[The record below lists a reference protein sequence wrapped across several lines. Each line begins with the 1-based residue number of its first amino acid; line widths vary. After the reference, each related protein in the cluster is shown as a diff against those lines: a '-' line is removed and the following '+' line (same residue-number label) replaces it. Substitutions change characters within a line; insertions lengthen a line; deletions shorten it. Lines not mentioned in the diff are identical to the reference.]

1 VNPVDTAPTPE
12 QARLVVRLNRG
23 INLLAGRGDLIATVR
38 WQPDPGDPPA
48 WFTPA
53 EGEVTLNGPVALDGA
68 SPAEINPLTP
78 EGRLRHPV
86 IVGLLCHEAGHAAHT
101 QWDSHFADDVDVV
114 VARAAVLLEEI
125 RIEHRQLQ
133 RRPGDRLYLRAVSQR
148 IILPGTSS
156 PSAAATRWR
165 AAQAALLTA
174 GRADAGV
181 LTAGEARKVAAVCR
195 ATFGRK
201 DFDRLRRVWRKVLS
215 VPDGDVDALLGLA
228 ARWVEI
234 IGVDDPADAPAPPCG
249 HGVLPDTADGPGPQ
263 TPSSGGDEQDAPSA
277 ESAEDAGGDGG
288 DDLEDSLAEVF
299 QGAMVIVA
307 ASGEQEAAAELQQ
320 DQQDESPGDDRGHER
335 RRARETAEQD
345 AAERE
350 AEQVFHGNRRTGAG
364 DPRGATRPPT
374 ASERALARRTGKA
387 LRRAKFRERGKI
399 ILDSAVP
406 PGRLRGREAMLGAA
420 QRGMGMP
427 VTAKP
432 FRRVI
437 RKDTPEPP
445 LTVGIAVDISGSM
458 DWATPILASVA
469 WIVAHAAAEVD
480 GTSATVA
487 FGERVTAI
495 THPGMPPAAVQEF
508 DAPDGYHEFV
518 PAMRALD
525 GALQLTTGQGARL
538 VFVVSDGHYGF
549 AIERQAAEVV
559 DRFTRHGVRVLWL
572 DLASEHDTTIV
583 PPGAIPIRIADID
596 EVPRQVESALVDALR
611 RA

>member
-1 VNPVDTAPTPE
+1 MNNVDTAATPE

-38 WQPDPGDPPA
+38 WNPDPGDPPA

-53 EGEVTLNGPVALDGA
+53 DGEVTLNGPIALAGA
-68 SPAEINPLTP
+68 TPAEINPLTR

-86 IVGLLCHEAGHAAHT
+86 IVGLLCHEAGHAAHS
-101 QWDSHFADDVDVV
+101 QWDSHFAEDVDVV

-133 RRPGDRLYLRAVSQR
+133 RRPGDRLYLRAASRR
-148 IILPGTSS
+148 IILPGASS

-181 LTAGEARKVAAVCR
+181 LTSRDVRKVVSVCR
-195 ATFGRK
+195 TTFGRT
-201 DFDRLRRVWRKVLS
+201 DFDRLRRVWRKVLT
-215 VPDGDVDALLGLA
+215 VPDGDVGALMSLA

-234 IGVDDPADAPAPPCG
+234 VGIENPADAPAPPCG
-249 HGVLPDTADGPGPQ
+249 HGVLPDPAAQPSPKAPDSSHEQDQPSAPEDADGA
-263 TPSSGGDEQDAPSA
+263 GDELQDA
-277 ESAEDAGGDGG
+277 
-288 DDLEDSLAEVF
+288 LAEVF

-307 ASGEQEAAAELQQ
+307 ASGEQEAAAELRHGQQ
-320 DQQDESPGDDRGHER
+320 GENSGDDGREHG
-335 RRARETAEQD
+335 RAREAADQN

-350 AEQVFHGNRRTGAG
+350 AEKVFHGNRRTGAG
-364 DPRGATRPPT
+364 DPRSKTRPPT
-374 ASERALARRTGKA
+374 AAERTLARRTAKA

-399 ILDSAVP
+399 VVDSAVP
-406 PGRLRGREAMLGAA
+406 PGRLQAREAMLGAA
-420 QRGMGMP
+420 QRSMGMP

-432 FRRVI
+432 YRRVI

-445 LTVGIAVDISGSM
+445 LTVGIAVDISRSM
-458 DWATPILASVA
+458 AWATPILASVA
-469 WIVAHAAAEVD
+469 WIVAHAAGDVD
-480 GTSATVA
+480 GSSATVA

-495 THPGMPPAAVQEF
+495 TQPGVPPAVVQEF
-508 DAPDGYHEFV
+508 DARDGYHEFV

-525 GALQLTTGQGARL
+525 GALRLTAGQGARL
-538 VFVVSDGHYGF
+538 VFVVSDGRYGSH
-549 AIERQAAEVV
+549 IERQAAEIV

-572 DLASEHDTTIV
+572 DLASEHATTIV
-583 PPGAIPIRIADID
+583 PTGAIPIRIADID
-596 EVPRQVESALVDALR
+596 EVPRQVEHALVDALR